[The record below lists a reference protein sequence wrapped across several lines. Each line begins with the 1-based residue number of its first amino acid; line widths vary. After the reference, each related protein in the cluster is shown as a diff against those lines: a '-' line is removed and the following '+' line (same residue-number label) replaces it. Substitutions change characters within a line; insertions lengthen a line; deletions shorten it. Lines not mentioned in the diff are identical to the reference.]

1 MRLGWRW
8 VGGEVRGGG
17 GWEVRLGWRWV
28 GGEVRVEVDGCACGC
43 LLTQTHKGITTNTS
57 LVL

>member
-28 GGEVRVEVDGCACGC
+28 GGGVRVEVGGR
-43 LLTQTHKGITTNTS
+43 
-57 LVL
+57 